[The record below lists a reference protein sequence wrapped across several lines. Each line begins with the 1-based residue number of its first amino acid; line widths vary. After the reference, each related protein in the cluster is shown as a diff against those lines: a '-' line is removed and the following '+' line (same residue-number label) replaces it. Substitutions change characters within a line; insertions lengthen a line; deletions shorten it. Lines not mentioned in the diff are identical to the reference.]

1 MKIVVI
7 GGSGLIGSKVV
18 GKLNA
23 HGHEAVAAS
32 PNSGVNTIT
41 GEGLAE
47 VLVNADVVVDVS
59 NSPSFADDDVMA
71 FFTTSTANLLAAEK
85 SAGVTHHVAL
95 SIVGADRLPG
105 SGYMRAKVAQEKLIL
120 DSGVAYSIVRATQFL
135 EFATGIAASATDG
148 DTVRLPHSLT
158 RPIAAEDVAAT
169 VARTAAA
176 PALNGTLEIAGPNEL
191 PLDVWIRTALELGND
206 PRTVVSDPEAP
217 YFGVV
222 PAERDLVPGDS
233 ATFFTTSLE
242 EWFPGEVR
250 A

>member
-47 VLVNADVVVDVS
+47 FLVNADVVVDVS
-59 NSPSFADDDVMA
+59 NSPSFADNDVMA

-85 SAGVTHHVAL
+85 VAGVTHHVAL

-135 EFATGIAASATDG
+135 EFATGIAASAADG

-158 RPIAAEDVAAT
+158 RPIAAEDVATT

-242 EWFPGEVR
+242 EWFPGEAR

>member
-85 SAGVTHHVAL
+85 VAGVTHHVAL

-105 SGYMRAKVAQEKLIL
+105 SGYMRAKVAQEKLIV

-135 EFATGIAASATDG
+135 EFATGIAASAADG

-158 RPIAAEDVAAT
+158 RPIAAEDVATT

-242 EWFPGEVR
+242 EWFPGEAR

>member
-23 HGHEAVAAS
+23 HGHEVVAAS

-105 SGYMRAKVAQEKLIL
+105 SGYMRAKVAQEKLIV

-135 EFATGIAASATDG
+135 EFATGIAASAADG

-158 RPIAAEDVAAT
+158 RPIAAEDVATT

-242 EWFPGEVR
+242 EWFPGEAR

>member
-32 PNSGVNTIT
+32 PNSDVNTIT

>member
-41 GEGLAE
+41 GEGLSE

-158 RPIAAEDVAAT
+158 RPIAAEDVATT